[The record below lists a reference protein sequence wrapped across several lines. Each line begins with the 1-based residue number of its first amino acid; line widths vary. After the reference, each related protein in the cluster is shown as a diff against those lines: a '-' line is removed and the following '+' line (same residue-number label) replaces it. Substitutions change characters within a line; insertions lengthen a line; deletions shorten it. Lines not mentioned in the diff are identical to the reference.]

1 MDIELNDVE
10 FLKEIKDRSVNELR
24 ALRELLEWRATQ
36 VSVELDRLV
45 GQKLIENLEIGKY
58 YCKEGDFGGGK
69 YYFKFTESF
78 KVADGK
84 LEIPNV
90 IYVHDS
96 GAFEYLPTERFTYTD
111 LGSSKV
117 TEIPHEEYFRA
128 CVDLASKIEIE

>member
-1 MDIELNDVE
+1 MDIETNDVK
-10 FLKEIKDRSVNELR
+10 FLKEIEGKSVNELR

-45 GQKLIENLEIGKY
+45 GKKLIENLELGKY
-58 YCKEGDFGGGK
+58 YRKEGDFGGK

-78 KVADGK
+78 KVVDGK

-90 IYVHDS
+90 IYVQND
-96 GAFEYLPTERFTYTD
+96 GAFEYLPTEKFTYTD

-128 CVDLASKIEIE
+128 CVDLASKIEME